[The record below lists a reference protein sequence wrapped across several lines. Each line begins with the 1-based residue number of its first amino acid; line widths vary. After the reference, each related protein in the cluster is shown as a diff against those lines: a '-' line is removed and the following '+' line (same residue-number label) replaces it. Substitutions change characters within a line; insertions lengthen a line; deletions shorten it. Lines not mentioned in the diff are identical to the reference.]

1 MKKRYSLIFL
11 SMVMFSL
18 ASCGKTPKVPDNPD
32 TPVNPDVPDNPDP
45 TPTPTPEPEPPKEP
59 SVIIEEK
66 ISAAVSKVNLINGGE
81 VKIDAKTMFS
91 DTSSTSVFEYGEN
104 ALHYSG
110 VEYGSNYDM
119 YVIKDGDKL
128 VAIKKDGTGKISKPY
143 NQPTA
148 FGMVFENV
156 IGYDAK
162 YYGAE
167 NLVNEIYKLGKTNVN
182 KDLKYEVADDTYKVD
197 FGYFESLDAY
207 NYYTISMAFKVGDK
221 EEFKEVS
228 LKVNGY
234 NSDSFLVDSELGVIT
249 LNSDATPINATTY
262 TITQTVGDKT
272 FVSPYNLEDFK
283 ATSYDLVYN
292 GETLTD
298 SSVISIAKGEYID
311 IEIKNL
317 LPETASF
324 TFDEPIITTK
334 GAEGGLNANYSS
346 YSNTFSVSGTIA
358 GDYEINI
365 VSSKVSKTIK
375 VTITE
380 AVPKSIGVSYNTETI
395 SGYEAHV
402 INDNAFSGYVGV
414 TYIINTSVNPYE
426 ASQEVNAYI
435 SGVDA
440 SKYKLEKKNITIN
453 QIVGAKELWCFTP
466 LEAMTYPITIESS
479 VNSEVKT
486 IVNVNTVKAPTFAEV
501 LSSDYADRMSDI
513 AHYLTFTPNG
523 DGATGT
529 VKIEDRENSK
539 TGVFNY
545 AITKI
550 EKAYKFTLT
559 HVSGDNFTF
568 DLYMNFDYSI
578 VYKNGD
584 FYNTLSKVT
593 NEFLAIG
600 NYSGT
605 LNNDEDILMINL
617 MNNNEASLNFNDN
630 KYFSCNYSIKEN
642 SENYVGTFTSGQ
654 YTNNPF
660 VSLPI
665 EFNIDKAFKTI
676 TFKFNYESKEYN
688 FTLTKQVY

>member
-11 SMVMFSL
+11 SMVMFYL
-18 ASCGKTPKVPDNPD
+18 VSCGKTPKVPDNPD

-45 TPTPTPEPEPPKEP
+45 NPPTPEPPKEP

-66 ISAAVSKVNLINGGE
+66 MSAAVSKANLINGGE

-91 DTSSTSVFEYGEN
+91 DTSSTSVFEYGES

-110 VEYGSNYDM
+110 VEYGSNFDM

-128 VAIKKDGTGKISKPY
+128 VAIKKDGSGKISKPY
-143 NQPTA
+143 NQPTE

-156 IGYDAK
+156 IGYRAK
-162 YYGAE
+162 YYGVE
-167 NLVNEIYKLGKTNVN
+167 NLVSGIYQLGKTNVN
-182 KDLKYEVADDTYKVD
+182 KDLKYEISEDTYKVD

-207 NYYTISMAFKVGDK
+207 NYYTISLGFKVGDK

-234 NSDSFLVDSELGVIT
+234 NSDSFLVDSELGVII

-262 TITQTVGDKT
+262 TITQTVGNKT
-272 FVSPYNLEDFK
+272 FISPYNLEDFK
-283 ATSYDLVYN
+283 ATSYDLAYN
-292 GETLTD
+292 GETLTE
-298 SSVISIAKGEYID
+298 SSAISIAKGEYID

-317 LPETASF
+317 LPKTASF
-324 TFDEPIITTK
+324 TFDEPVINIK
-334 GAEGGLNANYSS
+334 GTAGGINANYSS
-346 YSNTFSVSGTIA
+346 YSNSFSVSGTIA
-358 GDYEINI
+358 GDYELNI
-365 VSSKVSKTIK
+365 VTSKISKTIK

-395 SGYEAHV
+395 SGYEAYV

-435 SGVDA
+435 SGVDV
-440 SKYKLEKKNITIN
+440 SKYKLEKKSITIN
-453 QIVGAKELWCFTP
+453 EVVGAKELWCFTP
-466 LEAMTYPITIESS
+466 LEDMTYPITIESS
-479 VNSEVKT
+479 INSEVKT

-501 LSSDYADRMSDI
+501 LSSDYADIMSDI
-513 AHYLTFTPNG
+513 AHYLTFTPTG
-523 DGATGT
+523 DGNTGS
-529 VKIEDRENSK
+529 VKIEDRQNNK

-545 AITKI
+545 TISKI
-550 EKAYKFTLT
+550 EKAYKFNLT
-559 HVSGDNFTF
+559 HASGDNFTF

-642 SENYVGTFTSGQ
+642 SGNYVGTFTSGQ